1 MFEWNM
7 SVQKMLDCVEQN
19 LTEPLTLEMLAGRLN
34 YSPYYCTR
42 QFHKYAGISLR
53 DYIRLRKVS
62 SAVIDLRDTGERII
76 DIAVKYGFSSQEAFT
91 RSFKSAY
98 GMTPNEY
105 RKMPRPLPLLAKRNV
120 FDPYYLGLVVTNM
133 EKDLT
138 ENITVSIQVIPAHK
152 FIGIRHIDAP
162 GYWEFWKKEEE
173 IHGRDRCSEIDGV
186 LASIRNFNGMIGAWF
201 YQDGKRGFM
210 YGIEV
215 PANYAGEIPGGMECV
230 PVPESS
236 YAVFHHPPY
245 DYATMERSV
254 GRALDKIIESWN
266 PAEHS
271 YQWDDS
277 LPMYQRHNPLKYG
290 QAHLRALK
298 KLKQEC
304 SKCRRPIN
312 T

>member
-1 MFEWNM
+1 VFEWNM

-138 ENITVSIQVIPAHK
+138 ENITVSIQVIPAHR

-173 IHGRDRCSEIDGV
+173 IHGRDRCSEVEGV
-186 LASIRNFNGMIGAWF
+186 LESIPKSFNSVRGGWF
-201 YQDGKRGFM
+201 YQDGKQGYM
-210 YGIEV
+210 YGIDV
-215 PANYAGEIPGGMECV
+215 PADYAGEVPEGMESLLIREA
-230 PVPESS
+230 P

-254 GRALDKIIESWN
+254 GRALNKIIESWN
-266 PAEHS
+266 PAEHG
-271 YQWDDS
+271 YEWDKS
-277 LPMYQRHNPLKYG
+277 LPTYQRHNPPKYG
-290 QAHLRALK
+290 HAIVKPLK
-298 KLKQEC
+298 KRK
-304 SKCRRPIN
+304 
-312 T
+312 

>member
-7 SVQKMLDCVEQN
+7 SVQKMLDCVEEN
-19 LTEPLTLEMLAGRLN
+19 LTEPLTLEMLAKQLN

-91 RSFKSAY
+91 RSFKRAY

-105 RKMPRPLPLLAKRNV
+105 RKMPKPLPLLVKRNV
-120 FDPYYLGLVVTNM
+120 FDPYYLGLGETLVK
-133 EKDLT
+133 EDLT
-138 ENITVSIQVIPAHK
+138 KNITVSIQVFPAYK
-152 FIGIRHIDAP
+152 YIGIRHIDAP
-162 GYWEFWKKEEE
+162 GYWEFWDKEEKKY
-173 IHGRDRCSEIDGV
+173 GRDRCSEVDGV
-186 LASIRNFNGMIGAWF
+186 LSSIKSYNGLGGGWF
-201 YQDGKRGFM
+201 YQDGQRGYM
-210 YGIEV
+210 YGIDV
-215 PANYAGEIPGGMECV
+215 PASYAGEVPEGMECIDF
-230 PVPESS
+230 PETT

-245 DYATMERSV
+245 NYNKLERSV
-254 GRALDKIIESWN
+254 GEALDKVIERWD
-266 PAEHS
+266 PAEHG

-290 QAHLRALK
+290 QAHLKALK
-298 KLKQEC
+298 KLK
-304 SKCRRPIN
+304 
-312 T
+312 